1 MVGDIPDAAAAASV
15 AGEED
20 NVPDFVLAGDEAAGA
35 ALAVV
40 LDVQG
45 TADVE
50 NGEASKASK
59 ADAAAAAEL
68 GEEGIGAGAFDG
80 TVALCRHIVARAEAE
95 DGGRGAVT
103 QVAAAAAAVGAD
115 AVAAL
120 GSGLAGE
127 ERHAKAAGPVDG
139 KEAAG
144 AAEASARSH
153 DEADI
158 GDAAAAAAAV
168 AVGAAAVVEGMVDKG
183 YGWDCRRAD
192 DEGFGGVKVA
202 VPSAEMDIAAAA
214 VAAAEK
220 VEFVEAWRARAYRE
234 GTPAT
239 MSLTPWRGAGR
250 SPPIFRRAPSPRGAP

>member
-15 AGEED
+15 AGEEG

-50 NGEASKASK
+50 NGEALLDEASK
-59 ADAAAAAEL
+59 ADAAAAAL

-95 DGGRGAVT
+95 DGVRGAVT
-103 QVAAAAAAVGAD
+103 QVAAAAVEAV

-120 GSGLAGE
+120 GSGPAAE
-127 ERHAKAAGPVDG
+127 ERHATAAGPEDG

-144 AAEASARSH
+144 AAEASAHSH

-158 GDAAAAAAAV
+158 GDAAVAAAAV
-168 AVGAAAVVEGMVDKG
+168 EGMMDKG

-192 DEGFGGVKVA
+192 DEGYDGVKVA
-202 VPSAEMDIAAAA
+202 VPSAERDTAAAA
-214 VAAAEK
+214 VAAEK
-220 VEFVEAWRARAYRE
+220 IASVEEGTARAYRE

-239 MSLTPWRGAGR
+239 MSLTPWRGACR
-250 SPPIFRRAPSPRGAP
+250 SPPTFRRAPSPRGAP

>member
-50 NGEASKASK
+50 NGEALLDVASK
-59 ADAAAAAEL
+59 ADAAAAL

-80 TVALCRHIVARAEAE
+80 TVALCRHIVAREVAE

-103 QVAAAAAAVGAD
+103 QVAAAAVEAV

-120 GSGLAGE
+120 ESGPAAE
-127 ERHAKAAGPVDG
+127 EPHATAAGPVDG

-158 GDAAAAAAAV
+158 GDAAVVAA

-214 VAAAEK
+214 VAAEK
-220 VEFVEAWRARAYRE
+220 VAFVEAGRARAYRE

-250 SPPIFRRAPSPRGAP
+250 SPPVFLRAPSPRGAP